1 MQSTIR
7 ERTPNNLELRV
18 ARLPETSRST
28 RLPTSLLAL
37 KELASAR
44 LLDLLSSL
52 FTNSDDTLYERADR
66 SRSDADQQMYFESMR
81 MLRLNREA
89 ISSAFIH
96 GVESAFRALTEQTSQ
111 AAAAT
116 TTDFDSL
123 TLVNQEE
130 LEISVAIA
138 GIVSK
143 VTSLH
148 SLEIMFLT
156 KRIDHV
162 ITGKDV
168 TERINPLGPHVLSE
182 SFVKALNSVDVN
194 ITIRIILLKLFER
207 CVMER
212 LGELYS
218 LANRQLADAGVLPDL
233 RRVSKPVERHGS
245 PLPRPTG
252 PAAANGRSPDAG
264 ATGGGFD
271 FTQISQLLGGVR
283 GVGVPF
289 AAEGGGFVGGGS
301 GGAGGV
307 IGGGTGASVPTHWIT
322 TDQLVG
328 TLDFLQAEY
337 PAYDPDAAVAPKAIN
352 LGQMLTA
359 RAARLGAAPDAAIRQ
374 MDEDVVTFVGMLF
387 DYILNDRNLAIPMK
401 ALIARLQIPIVKL
414 AIIDKSFF
422 SRPSHPARRLL
433 NELSSA
439 GIGWSSSGERKR
451 DSLYNKIESVVAGV
465 LEEFQTNPEI
475 FARLLEDLTS
485 FVRHDKR
492 RTDSVEQRVR
502 ETEQGKAVTYD
513 AKRRAQNVIN
523 AKAAGLRL
531 HPVMSRFISDVWS
544 KVLVYACIKHGATS
558 EAWTNCV
565 ATLDQ
570 VLWAIQPLNDLADV
584 EKRERERSTLV
595 QALREGMAMINL
607 PPDEI
612 SDHCSQIDRHLI
624 DISTH
629 DRSYLEA
636 SNPKGRIE
644 SELEVIPEVVL
655 APGQDEPATTTSPAM
670 EAAMQRIAEGM
681 WFELE
686 GADRQR
692 IRCKLATILNDGQR
706 FIFVNRKGMKV
717 AERNRAQ
724 LGEQLLSGATTALDD
739 NQIFDKALQAVIGN
753 LRHMR
758 EQSMP
763 GVPAS

>member
-1 MQSTIR
+1 
-7 ERTPNNLELRV
+7 
-18 ARLPETSRST
+18 
-28 RLPTSLLAL
+28 LAGN
-37 KELASAR
+37 R
-44 LLDLLSSL
+44 LLELLSSL
-52 FTNSDDTLYERADR
+52 FTSSDDTLYERADR
-66 SRSDADQQMYFESMR
+66 SRSDTDQQMYFESMR
-81 MLRLNREA
+81 MLRLNRET
-89 ISSAFIH
+89 ISTTFMEGVDAAFT
-96 GVESAFRALTEQTSQ
+96 ALTRHAHGPS
-111 AAAAT
+111 AAKT
-116 TTDFDSL
+116 MDMDSL
-123 TLVNQEE
+123 ALVNQDE
-130 LEISVAIA
+130 LEINVAMA
-138 GIVSK
+138 GMVSK

-148 SLEIMFLT
+148 ALEIMLLT
-156 KRIDHV
+156 KRLDHV
-162 ITGKDV
+162 ITDREV
-168 TERINPLGPHVLSE
+168 TERMNPLGPHILSE
-182 SFVKALNSVDVN
+182 SFVKALTRVEVG

-218 LANRQLADAGVLPDL
+218 LANRQLADAGILPDL
-233 RRVSKPVERHGS
+233 RRASRPPDRHAGAQS
-245 PLPRPTG
+245 RA
-252 PAAANGRSPDAG
+252 PAAPAGRHTPDTASPN
-264 ATGGGFD
+264 GGFD
-271 FTQISQLLGGVR
+271 FNQISQLLGVARDG
-283 GVGVPF
+283 GVGF
-289 AAEGGGFVGGGS
+289 AGAVGAGPGS
-301 GGAGGV
+301 GPA
-307 IGGGTGASVPTHWIT
+307 PTHWIT

-328 TLDFLQAEY
+328 TLDFLQSEY
-337 PAYDPDAAVAPKAIN
+337 PAYDPDAPVAPKAIN
-352 LGQMLTA
+352 LRQMLTA

-374 MDEDVVTFVGMLF
+374 IDDDVVTFVGMLF

-414 AIIDKSFF
+414 AIMDKSFF
-422 SRPSHPARRLL
+422 SRPGHPARRLL

-485 FVRHDKR
+485 FVRQDKR

-531 HPVMSRFISDVWS
+531 HPLMSRFISDVWS

-558 EAWTNCV
+558 EPWSNCV
-565 ATLDQ
+565 ETLDR
-570 VLWAIQPLNDLADV
+570 VLWAIQPLNELADV
-584 EKRERERSTLV
+584 EKRERERANLLH
-595 QALREGMAMINL
+595 ALREGMGMINL

-612 SDHCSQIDRHLI
+612 SEHCGQIDRHLT
-624 DISTH
+624 DISAH
-629 DRSYLEA
+629 DRAYLETT
-636 SNPKGRIE
+636 NPKARIDT
-644 SELEVIPEVVL
+644 ELEIIPEVVL
-655 APGQDEPATTTSPAM
+655 APGEDDPSTSTSPAI
-670 EAAMQRIAEGM
+670 EAAVQRVAEGM

-686 GADRQR
+686 TADRQR
-692 IRCKLATILNDGQR
+692 IRCKLATVLNDGKR

-717 AERNRAQ
+717 AERSRAE
-724 LGEQLLSGATTALDD
+724 LGEQLVSGNTTALDD

-763 GVPAS
+763 GVPAT